1 MKVLLYANTA
11 WYLYN
16 FRRSL
21 ALSLR
26 QEGYEVVLASPPDP
40 YGEELRKLG
49 FQWVPVPMVRRSVNP
64 LRELRLLWWL
74 KALMLRE
81 GIQLVHSFTLK
92 CAIYGSIA
100 GRMAGVPG
108 RINAVAGL
116 GFTFTRNGPKARA
129 LRLVAGT
136 MLRMAMGG
144 KGVRL
149 ILQNP
154 DDLAMFQRLNL
165 LPAEHITLIPGSG
178 VNCERF
184 QPSGQPPRQPGEVFK
199 VLLPARVL
207 WDKGV
212 AEYVQAARKV
222 RDELGGGVEFLIA
235 GEPDPGNPTAVPVE
249 DIKDWQR
256 QGLITWLGHVA
267 DMPALYRQVHAVVLP
282 SYREGLPKGLI
293 EAGAAGLPLVATD
306 VPGCNQV
313 VKHRHNGLLVP
324 AKDAAALAL
333 AIAELRDD
341 PLQCDAY
348 GGAAR
353 AYVQQQFE
361 ETIVNARTKA
371 VYRELAGI
379 THAATV
385 AQSA

>member
-1 MKVLLYANTA
+1 MKVLLFANTA

-21 ALSLR
+21 AASLR
-26 QEGYEVVLASPPDP
+26 QEGYEVMLASPPDA
-40 YGEELRKLG
+40 YGEELIKLG
-49 FQWVPVPMVRRSVNP
+49 FKWLPVPMLRRSVNP

-74 KALMLRE
+74 KAMMQRE

-100 GRMAGVPG
+100 ARMAGVPG

-136 MLRMAMGG
+136 MLRMALGG
-144 KGVRL
+144 QGVKL

-154 DDLAMFQRLNL
+154 DDMDMFRRMNL
-165 LPAEHITLIPGSG
+165 LPPEHMVLIPGSG

-184 QPSGQPPRQPGEVFK
+184 KPQGQPPRVDGFK

-212 AEYVQAARKV
+212 GEFVEAARQVQAN
-222 RDELGGGVEFLIA
+222 GGGVQFLIA
-235 GEPDPGNPTAVPVE
+235 GEPDPGNPTAVPLSE
-249 DIKDWQR
+249 IRAWQSA
-256 QGLITWLGHVA
+256 GLVTWLGHVA
-267 DMPALYRQVHAVVLP
+267 DMAALYQQVHAVVLP

-293 EAGAAGLPLVATD
+293 EAGAAGLPLIATD

-313 VKHRHNGLLVP
+313 VRHDENGLVVP
-324 AKDAAALAL
+324 VRDAAALAQAVL
-333 AIAELRDD
+333 KLRDD
-341 PLQCDAY
+341 PALCETFGA
-348 GGAAR
+348 AAR
-353 AYVQQQFE
+353 AHVLQHFE
-361 ETIVNARTKA
+361 EASVNQRTRA
-371 VYRELAGI
+371 VYGLLARAPGS
-379 THAATV
+379 HS
-385 AQSA
+385 QRLPS